1 MPNCRPGRRGVTASR
16 WGARSPGSPARRASG
31 RDGRACAP
39 MWRSALVRA
48 PPHKRKQ
55 SRLAERAISGS
66 LGQSA
71 KTLRLAER
79 ACFRLARTE
88 RKEAL
93 PSRSRGPACKLAP
106 MDPNKSTLERAFELA
121 KSGTYAN
128 LSELRAA
135 IKAEGYTAAQIEGPA
150 LGRQLRRLMDASR
163 AAAAGG

>member
-1 MPNCRPGRRGVTASR
+1 
-16 WGARSPGSPARRASG
+16 
-31 RDGRACAP
+31 
-39 MWRSALVRA
+39 
-48 PPHKRKQ
+48 
-55 SRLAERAISGS
+55 
-66 LGQSA
+66 
-71 KTLRLAER
+71 
-79 ACFRLARTE
+79 
-88 RKEAL
+88 
-93 PSRSRGPACKLAP
+93 